1 MTQDDLV
8 LHARDGAVVTLTV
21 NRPKA
26 LNALNFDVL
35 HALGRRLDEVAA
47 DSEVRAVVLTGSGD
61 RAFVAGADIAA
72 MQTMGYLDALAFAQL
87 GNGILTKI
95 EQMRKPVIAAVNGFA
110 LGGGCELALVCDVIL
125 ASTKAKFGLPEVSLG
140 VIPGFGGTQRL
151 ARLIGR
157 NAAKHWVMTG
167 DVYSAEEAQRIGLV
181 YHLHEPGDLMDAAL
195 STARKMAMRGP
206 FALAEAKHI
215 INRGLQLPLSA
226 AIELEAAAFARCF
239 LTADQR
245 EGMTAFLEKR
255 PAVFTGH

>member
-26 LNALNFDVL
+26 LNALNFEVL
-35 HALGRRLDEVAA
+35 QVLGQRLDEVAA
-47 DSEVRAVVLTGSGD
+47 DAEVRAVVLTGSGD

-72 MQTMGYLDALAFAQL
+72 MQTMGYLDALAFAQM

-125 ASTKAKFGLPEVSLG
+125 ASTKARFGLPEVSLG

-181 YHLHEPGDLMDAAL
+181 YHLHAPEELMDAAL
-195 STARKMAMRGP
+195 QTARKMAQRGP
-206 FALAEAKHI
+206 VALAEAKHI

-255 PAVFTGH
+255 PAVFLGR

>member
-1 MTQDDLV
+1 MNADDLV

-26 LNALNFDVL
+26 LNALNFEVL
-35 HALGRRLDEVAA
+35 RALGQRLDEVAA
-47 DSEVRAVVLTGSGD
+47 DAEARAVVLTGAGD
-61 RAFVAGADIAA
+61 RSFVAGADIAA
-72 MQTMGYLDALAFAQL
+72 MQSMTYLEALAFAQL

-181 YHLHEPGDLMDAAL
+181 YHLHAPEELLDAAL
-195 STARKMAMRGP
+195 ATARKMAQRGP

-239 LTADQR
+239 LTSDQR